1 MSDFLGIVQAFQL
14 AIKAT
19 LMYTT
24 NHPRTRTAI
33 NTLSENLD
41 QWLLKTPNIHI
52 AAYESKI
59 FLDGAPFEGTH
70 VHLAALARQ
79 FNDRKIAGFIIQ
91 RGVTI
96 EELEGV
102 IELLI
107 LKPAKIEEAGG
118 PAVFIEKKNMAHVRL
133 SQTQYKE
140 VREGEGGETDH
151 GGPGAS
157 QGQGPTQDQAN
168 VEANLAATLALLAAE
183 ARNQL
188 SGAFPRPGPE
198 GTMGP
203 GTGQP
208 ETQDRAPGAWPRP
221 TPAPSIGPGSGSGQG
236 PGQGMGKGSGL
247 GEGMGPGQGFAAGG
261 GQGAGQGYGT
271 GAEGSGVGF
280 GTGSGQ
286 DAGGPQ
292 GFPDVNFDIQI
303 LTEQW
308 EEQLEQL
315 PEPSLLAEGGLQ
327 PANLGY
333 LGGTPLAFGMGD
345 GFPASHQVQGLRN
358 ALLEQSPEQLLAV
371 VAGMDTLPN
380 EPAGMRMAFQALSAE
395 AFSKASTDLMTSE
408 TPWEAVKEA
417 IFNTLRYNP
426 QQQSMLAALE
436 MEMRNRG
443 LGIESQERF
452 RELLE
457 QLNWESL
464 SLEEQ
469 ISLALNHSQF
479 WALTLEQRLIFLR
492 RLLDDGRLE
501 PFLAVMEDVLERMA
515 GDHPGRREQAAG
527 TVKGVAAW
535 MLDPGLPVDLE
546 GPLIQGLV
554 ATFGWEPHMHIH
566 LIVTGAL
573 DHVLEAIIAKDD
585 PGQALALLQE
595 MTGLCQF
602 QQTATPWRQAALS
615 GLYRRL
621 ADPAA
626 LRKVVE
632 LLHTATPEA
641 MLNEIIPFLEAGGE
655 ASCRILLQVLGEEP
669 DRKRRGRLIEAIR
682 GLGDP
687 ALPALY
693 EGLTSPTWYLVRNTL
708 NLLADL
714 GDVSS
719 LPEVERCLAHADG
732 RVKRAAVRTLWK
744 VGGPAAVPNLLAAL
758 RTSDPETQME
768 IIFALGQLRS
778 KQSLPALAAFAL
790 AKNAPEPLRVRAAE
804 TLGQIGDPEAL
815 PALRELAQRKGR
827 IFTSAEPTAVRL
839 AACRGLLALATAESL
854 ETLRHVVLAEP
865 RNRDRALMQQ
875 ILDQQQPV

>member
-24 NHPRTRTAI
+24 NHPRTQAALT
-33 NTLSENLD
+33 TLSEQLD
-41 QWLLKTPNIHI
+41 RWLASTPNLHI

-79 FNDRKIAGFIIQ
+79 FNDRKIAGFIFQ
-91 RGVTI
+91 RGVTL

-118 PAVFIEKKNMAHVRL
+118 PGAFIEKKNMAHVRL

-140 VREGEGGETDH
+140 VRDGEGGDNDH
-151 GGPGAS
+151 GGPGS
-157 QGQGPTQDQAN
+157 VQSEGFPENQVH
-168 VEANLAATLALLAAE
+168 VEANLAATLAMLADE
-183 ARNQL
+183 ARNRL
-188 SGAFPRPGPE
+188 SGEYQR
-198 GTMGP
+198 
-203 GTGQP
+203 
-208 ETQDRAPGAWPRP
+208 
-221 TPAPSIGPGSGSGQG
+221 PAPPANAGQGSGAGQG

-247 GEGMGPGQGFAAGG
+247 GEGMGPGQGFAEGG

-271 GAEGSGVGF
+271 GAEGSGQGF
-280 GTGSGQ
+280 GTGSGKDFGNLTGMA
-286 DAGGPQ
+286 DAA
-292 GFPDVNFDIQI
+292 FDLQI
-303 LTEQW
+303 LTDQW
-308 EEQLEQL
+308 EEQLDLL
-315 PEPSLLAEGGLQ
+315 PEQSLLAEGGLEA
-327 PANLGY
+327 ANLGY

-345 GFPASHQVQGLRN
+345 GFPPAHQIQGLRN
-358 ALLEQSPEQLLAV
+358 ALLEQTPEQMLAV
-371 VAGMDTLPN
+371 IAGLDTLPS

-395 AFSKASTDLMTSE
+395 AFSKASTDLMASE

-443 LGIESQERF
+443 LGLESQERF

-492 RLLDDGRLE
+492 RLLDDGRME
-501 PFLAVMEDVLERMA
+501 PFLAVMEEVLERMA
-515 GDHPGRREQAAG
+515 GDHPGQREQAAG
-527 TVKGVAAW
+527 TVKGVSPW

-546 GPLIQGLV
+546 GPMIQGLV

-566 LIVTGAL
+566 LIVTAAL
-573 DHVLEAIIAKDD
+573 DNILEAIITKDD

-602 QQTATPWRQAALS
+602 QQTTTPWRQAALS

-621 ADPAA
+621 ADPVA

-641 MLNEIIPFLEAGGE
+641 MLNEIIPFLEAGGG
-655 ASCRILLQVLGEEP
+655 ASCRILVQVLGEEP

-682 GLGDP
+682 GLGEP

-693 EGLTSPTWYLVRNTL
+693 EGLNSPTWYLVRNTL

-714 GDVSS
+714 GDAAA

-732 RVKRAAVRTLWK
+732 RVKRAAVRCLWK
-744 VGGPAAVPNLLAAL
+744 VCGPVAVPTLLAAL
-758 RTSDPETQME
+758 KTSDPETQME

-778 KQSLPALAAFAL
+778 RQALPALAAFAL
-790 AKNAPEPLRVRAAE
+790 AKHAPEPLRIRAAE

-815 PALRELAQRKGR
+815 GALKELAQRKGR

-839 AACRGLLALATAESL
+839 AACRGLLALATAEAL
-854 ETLRHVVLAEP
+854 TALTFVVTAEP
-865 RNRDRALMQQ
+865 RNKDRALMQQ
-875 ILDQQQPV
+875 ILDQRTPA

>member
-24 NHPRTRTAI
+24 NHPRTQGAI
-33 NTLSENLD
+33 TTLSQQLD
-41 QWLLKTPNIHI
+41 RWLATTPNLHI
-52 AAYESKI
+52 AAYENKI
-59 FLDGAPFEGTH
+59 FLDGQPFEGTH

-79 FNDRKIAGFIIQ
+79 FNDRKIAGFILQ

-118 PAVFIEKKNMAHVRL
+118 PAAFIEKRNMVHVRL

-157 QGQGPTQDQAN
+157 QGQGPSQDQAN
-168 VEANLAATLALLAAE
+168 VEANLAATLAMLAAE
-183 ARNQL
+183 ARNRL
-188 SGAFPRPGPE
+188 SGEWQRPGPAE
-198 GTMGP
+198 GGA
-203 GTGQP
+203 GQ
-208 ETQDRAPGAWPRP
+208 
-221 TPAPSIGPGSGSGQG
+221 GSGAGQG
-236 PGQGMGKGSGL
+236 PGQGIGKGSGQ
-247 GEGMGPGQGFAAGG
+247 GEGMGPGLGFAPGG
-261 GQGAGQGYGT
+261 GQGLGQGFGT
-271 GAEGSGVGF
+271 GAEGSGAGF
-280 GTGSGQ
+280 GTGAGM
-286 DAGGPQ
+286 DAAGPAS
-292 GFPDVNFDIQI
+292 FPDAAFDIQI

-308 EEQLEQL
+308 EEQLDLL
-315 PEPSLLAEGGLQ
+315 PEPSLMAEGGLES
-327 PANLGY
+327 ANLGY
-333 LGGTPLAFGMGD
+333 LGGTPLAFGMGE
-345 GFPASHQVQGLRN
+345 GFPAAHQVQGLRN

-371 VAGMDTLPN
+371 IAGLDTLPS

-395 AFSKASTDLMTSE
+395 AFSKASTDLLESE

-443 LGIESQERF
+443 LGMESQERF

-492 RLLDDGRLE
+492 RLLDDGRME
-501 PFLAVMEDVLERMA
+501 PFLAVMEEVLERMA
-515 GDHPGRREQAAG
+515 GDHPAHREQAAA

-546 GPLIQGLV
+546 GPMIQGLV

-566 LIVTGAL
+566 LIVTAAL
-573 DHVLEAIIAKDD
+573 DHVLEAIISKDD

-632 LLHTATPEA
+632 LLHTASSEA

-655 ASCRILLQVLGEEP
+655 ASCRILVQVLGEEP

-682 GLGDP
+682 GLGEP

-714 GDVSS
+714 GDAAA
-719 LPEVERCLAHADG
+719 LPEVERCLSHPDG

-744 VGGPAAVPNLLAAL
+744 VCGPVAVPTLLAAL
-758 RTSDPETQME
+758 KTSDPETQME

-778 KQSLPALAAFAL
+778 RQALPALASFAM
-790 AKNAPEPLRVRAAE
+790 ARHAPEPLRVRAAE

-827 IFTSAEPTAVRL
+827 IFTSAEPTPVRL
-839 AACRGLLALATAESL
+839 AAARGLLALATAEAL
-854 ETLRHVVLAEP
+854 GVLADIVTAEP
-865 RNRDRALMQQ
+865 RNKDRALMQQ
-875 ILDQQQPV
+875 ILDQRTPA